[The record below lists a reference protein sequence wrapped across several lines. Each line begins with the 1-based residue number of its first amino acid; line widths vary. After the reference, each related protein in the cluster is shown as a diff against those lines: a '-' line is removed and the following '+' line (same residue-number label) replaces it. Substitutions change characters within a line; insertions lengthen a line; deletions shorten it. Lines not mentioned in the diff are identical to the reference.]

1 MNYRRITGLFG
12 AAGALAVGT
21 EIAHAQED
29 LGASIAN
36 AVTSSVASIDTDG
49 DGDASLRGGVST
61 ESTETNLGEEQ
72 GLAIADASG
81 GNNNLSFV
89 S

>member
-21 EIAHAQED
+21 EIARAQED
-29 LGASIAN
+29 LGDSIAN
-36 AVTSSVASIDTDG
+36 TVSSAVSSVATNS
-49 DGDASLRGGVST
+49 GGGGTVSGG
-61 ESTETNLGEEQ
+61 ESVERSEVDLGEEQ

-81 GNNNLSFV
+81 GNNNLAFAS
-89 S
+89 

>member
-1 MNYRRITGLFG
+1 MRS
-12 AAGALAVGT
+12 GT

-29 LGASIAN
+29 LGDSIAN
-36 AVTSSVASIDTDG
+36 TVSSAVSSVATNS
-49 DGDASLRGGVST
+49 GGGGTVSGG
-61 ESTETNLGEEQ
+61 ESVERSEVDLGEEQ